1 MKNIYLLV
9 GLILFGCSNKE
20 IDSAEIDSAEIV
32 SKIVLPKI
40 INETSGLEFYNNNF
54 ITHNDSG
61 GEPSLYVF
69 NEMGEV
75 IETIGLNKNPDFEI
89 ENNDWE
95 DITNDNEY
103 LFVADTGNNFGNRDN
118 LNIIRVSKG
127 TDFMVDGIIEIS
139 YSDQESFFPRPKHK
153 YDAEAIIVIEDKIAL
168 FSKDRENL
176 NTDLY
181 LVDKNQNGSQILTSE
196 VSYNVNTLITG
207 GDYDEDRNLLALVS
221 YNSNG
226 NQYLLLFKN
235 FKLNNLENNTFKKFK
250 IPLEQA
256 QIEAVKI
263 IDEKSYSY
271 PTSIQNLIKKIKI
284 INYSN
289 NKNIKKYDKK
299 ITDIIIYYLKIFLK
313 EFFISKKQIDFIIS
327 ENKLMVRTEDAESST
342 KAKEILDVNYNQE
355 NITVGFNANY
365 LSDILNHIETK
376 NFIMRLNSPISATLF
391 STEDNEKKEEEQVML
406 LMPMRTGVT

>member
-221 YNSNG
+221 YNSKG
-226 NQYLLLFKN
+226 NQYLLLFEN

-263 IDEKSYSY
+263 IDEKTFWV
-271 PTSIQNLIKKIKI
+271 TSEDEGIGSPFMYKIEVK
-284 INYSN
+284 
-289 NKNIKKYDKK
+289 
-299 ITDIIIYYLKIFLK
+299 
-313 EFFISKKQIDFIIS
+313 
-327 ENKLMVRTEDAESST
+327 
-342 KAKEILDVNYNQE
+342 
-355 NITVGFNANY
+355 
-365 LSDILNHIETK
+365 
-376 NFIMRLNSPISATLF
+376 
-391 STEDNEKKEEEQVML
+391 
-406 LMPMRTGVT
+406 

>member
-1 MKNIYLLV
+1 M

-75 IETIGLNKNPDFEI
+75 IETIGLDKNPDFEI

-118 LNIIRVSKG
+118 LNIIRVNKG

-181 LVDKNQNGSQILTSE
+181 LVNKNQNGSQILTSE
-196 VSYNVNTLITG
+196 VSYDVNTLITG

-235 FKLNNLENNTFKKFK
+235 FKLNDLENNTFKKFK

-263 IDEKSYSY
+263 IDEKTFWV
-271 PTSIQNLIKKIKI
+271 TSEDEGIGSPLMYKI
-284 INYSN
+284 
-289 NKNIKKYDKK
+289 
-299 ITDIIIYYLKIFLK
+299 
-313 EFFISKKQIDFIIS
+313 E
-327 ENKLMVRTEDAESST
+327 
-342 KAKEILDVNYNQE
+342 VN
-355 NITVGFNANY
+355 
-365 LSDILNHIETK
+365 
-376 NFIMRLNSPISATLF
+376 
-391 STEDNEKKEEEQVML
+391 
-406 LMPMRTGVT
+406 

>member
-32 SKIVLPKI
+32 NKIVLPKI

-221 YNSNG
+221 YNSKG

-263 IDEKSYSY
+263 IDEKTFWV
-271 PTSIQNLIKKIKI
+271 TSEDEGVGSPFMYKIRVK
-284 INYSN
+284 
-289 NKNIKKYDKK
+289 
-299 ITDIIIYYLKIFLK
+299 
-313 EFFISKKQIDFIIS
+313 
-327 ENKLMVRTEDAESST
+327 
-342 KAKEILDVNYNQE
+342 
-355 NITVGFNANY
+355 
-365 LSDILNHIETK
+365 
-376 NFIMRLNSPISATLF
+376 
-391 STEDNEKKEEEQVML
+391 
-406 LMPMRTGVT
+406 

>member
-226 NQYLLLFKN
+226 NQYLLLFEN

-263 IDEKSYSY
+263 IDEKTFWV
-271 PTSIQNLIKKIKI
+271 TSEDEGVGSPFMYKI
-284 INYSN
+284 
-289 NKNIKKYDKK
+289 
-299 ITDIIIYYLKIFLK
+299 
-313 EFFISKKQIDFIIS
+313 E
-327 ENKLMVRTEDAESST
+327 
-342 KAKEILDVNYNQE
+342 VN
-355 NITVGFNANY
+355 
-365 LSDILNHIETK
+365 
-376 NFIMRLNSPISATLF
+376 
-391 STEDNEKKEEEQVML
+391 
-406 LMPMRTGVT
+406 

>member
-221 YNSNG
+221 YNSKG
-226 NQYLLLFKN
+226 NQYLLLFEN

-263 IDEKSYSY
+263 IDEKTFWV
-271 PTSIQNLIKKIKI
+271 TSEDEGVGSPFMYKIRVK
-284 INYSN
+284 
-289 NKNIKKYDKK
+289 
-299 ITDIIIYYLKIFLK
+299 
-313 EFFISKKQIDFIIS
+313 
-327 ENKLMVRTEDAESST
+327 
-342 KAKEILDVNYNQE
+342 
-355 NITVGFNANY
+355 
-365 LSDILNHIETK
+365 
-376 NFIMRLNSPISATLF
+376 
-391 STEDNEKKEEEQVML
+391 
-406 LMPMRTGVT
+406 

>member
-1 MKNIYLLV
+1 MRNIYLV
-9 GLILFGCSNKE
+9 AGLILFGCSNKE
-20 IDSAEIDSAEIV
+20 VDTAEIDTAEIV

-69 NEMGEV
+69 NEDGEI
-75 IETIGLNKNPDFEI
+75 IETIELNKNPDFEI

-226 NQYLLLFKN
+226 NQYLLLFEN
-235 FKLNNLENNTFKKFK
+235 FKLNNLENNTFKKSK

-263 IDEKSYSY
+263 IDEKTFWV
-271 PTSIQNLIKKIKI
+271 TSEDEGIGSPFMYKIKV
-284 INYSN
+284 
-289 NKNIKKYDKK
+289 K
-299 ITDIIIYYLKIFLK
+299 
-313 EFFISKKQIDFIIS
+313 
-327 ENKLMVRTEDAESST
+327 
-342 KAKEILDVNYNQE
+342 
-355 NITVGFNANY
+355 
-365 LSDILNHIETK
+365 
-376 NFIMRLNSPISATLF
+376 
-391 STEDNEKKEEEQVML
+391 
-406 LMPMRTGVT
+406 

>member
-1 MKNIYLLV
+1 MKTIYLLV

-127 TDFMVDGIIEIS
+127 TDLMVDGIIEIS

-181 LVDKNQNGSQILTSE
+181 LVNKNQNGSQILTSE
-196 VSYNVNTLITG
+196 VSYDVNTLITG

-235 FKLNNLENNTFKKFK
+235 FKLNDLENNTFKKFK

-263 IDEKSYSY
+263 IDEKTFWV
-271 PTSIQNLIKKIKI
+271 TSEDEGIGSPFMYKIEIK
-284 INYSN
+284 
-289 NKNIKKYDKK
+289 
-299 ITDIIIYYLKIFLK
+299 
-313 EFFISKKQIDFIIS
+313 
-327 ENKLMVRTEDAESST
+327 
-342 KAKEILDVNYNQE
+342 
-355 NITVGFNANY
+355 
-365 LSDILNHIETK
+365 
-376 NFIMRLNSPISATLF
+376 
-391 STEDNEKKEEEQVML
+391 
-406 LMPMRTGVT
+406 

>member
-207 GDYDEDRNLLALVS
+207 GDYDEDLNLLALVS
-221 YNSNG
+221 YNAKG
-226 NQYLLLFKN
+226 DQYLLLFKN
-235 FKLNNLENNTFKKFK
+235 FKLNNLKNNIFKKFI

-263 IDEKSYSY
+263 IDEKTFWV
-271 PTSIQNLIKKIKI
+271 TSEDEGVGSPFMYKIQVK
-284 INYSN
+284 
-289 NKNIKKYDKK
+289 
-299 ITDIIIYYLKIFLK
+299 
-313 EFFISKKQIDFIIS
+313 
-327 ENKLMVRTEDAESST
+327 
-342 KAKEILDVNYNQE
+342 
-355 NITVGFNANY
+355 
-365 LSDILNHIETK
+365 
-376 NFIMRLNSPISATLF
+376 
-391 STEDNEKKEEEQVML
+391 
-406 LMPMRTGVT
+406 

>member
-1 MKNIYLLV
+1 MRNIYLV
-9 GLILFGCSNKE
+9 AGLILFGCSNKE
-20 IDSAEIDSAEIV
+20 VDTAEIDTAEIV

-69 NEMGEV
+69 NEDGEI
-75 IETIGLNKNPDFEI
+75 IETIDLNKNPDFEI

-226 NQYLLLFKN
+226 NQYLLLFEN

-263 IDEKSYSY
+263 IDEKTFWV
-271 PTSIQNLIKKIKI
+271 TSEDEGIGSPFMYKI
-284 INYSN
+284 
-289 NKNIKKYDKK
+289 
-299 ITDIIIYYLKIFLK
+299 
-313 EFFISKKQIDFIIS
+313 E
-327 ENKLMVRTEDAESST
+327 
-342 KAKEILDVNYNQE
+342 VN
-355 NITVGFNANY
+355 
-365 LSDILNHIETK
+365 
-376 NFIMRLNSPISATLF
+376 
-391 STEDNEKKEEEQVML
+391 
-406 LMPMRTGVT
+406 

>member
-1 MKNIYLLV
+1 MRNIYLV
-9 GLILFGCSNKE
+9 AGLILFGCSNKE
-20 IDSAEIDSAEIV
+20 VDTAEIDTAEIV

-69 NEMGEV
+69 NEDGEI
-75 IETIGLNKNPDFEI
+75 IETIELNKNPDFEI

-118 LNIIRVSKG
+118 LNIIRVNKG

-226 NQYLLLFKN
+226 NQYLILFKN
-235 FKLNNLENNTFKKFK
+235 FELNNLENNTFKKFK

-263 IDEKSYSY
+263 IDEKTFWV
-271 PTSIQNLIKKIKI
+271 TSEDEGIGSPFMYKI
-284 INYSN
+284 
-289 NKNIKKYDKK
+289 
-299 ITDIIIYYLKIFLK
+299 
-313 EFFISKKQIDFIIS
+313 E
-327 ENKLMVRTEDAESST
+327 
-342 KAKEILDVNYNQE
+342 VN
-355 NITVGFNANY
+355 
-365 LSDILNHIETK
+365 
-376 NFIMRLNSPISATLF
+376 
-391 STEDNEKKEEEQVML
+391 
-406 LMPMRTGVT
+406 

>member
-1 MKNIYLLV
+1 M

-75 IETIGLNKNPDFEI
+75 IETIGLDKNPDFEI

-127 TDFMVDGIIEIS
+127 TDLMVDGIIEIS

-181 LVDKNQNGSQILTSE
+181 LVNKNQNGSQILTSE
-196 VSYNVNTLITG
+196 VSYDVNTLITG

-235 FKLNNLENNTFKKFK
+235 FKLNDLENNTFKKFK

-263 IDEKSYSY
+263 IDEKTFWV
-271 PTSIQNLIKKIKI
+271 TSEDEGVGSPFMYKIE
-284 INYSN
+284 IN
-289 NKNIKKYDKK
+289 
-299 ITDIIIYYLKIFLK
+299 
-313 EFFISKKQIDFIIS
+313 
-327 ENKLMVRTEDAESST
+327 
-342 KAKEILDVNYNQE
+342 
-355 NITVGFNANY
+355 
-365 LSDILNHIETK
+365 
-376 NFIMRLNSPISATLF
+376 
-391 STEDNEKKEEEQVML
+391 
-406 LMPMRTGVT
+406 

>member
-207 GDYDEDRNLLALVS
+207 GDYDEERNLLALVS
-221 YNSNG
+221 YNSKG
-226 NQYLLLFKN
+226 NQYLLLFEN
-235 FKLNNLENNTFKKFK
+235 FKLNNLENNTFKKFI

-263 IDEKSYSY
+263 IDEKTFWV
-271 PTSIQNLIKKIKI
+271 TSEDEGIGSPFMYKIEVK
-284 INYSN
+284 
-289 NKNIKKYDKK
+289 
-299 ITDIIIYYLKIFLK
+299 
-313 EFFISKKQIDFIIS
+313 
-327 ENKLMVRTEDAESST
+327 
-342 KAKEILDVNYNQE
+342 
-355 NITVGFNANY
+355 
-365 LSDILNHIETK
+365 
-376 NFIMRLNSPISATLF
+376 
-391 STEDNEKKEEEQVML
+391 
-406 LMPMRTGVT
+406 

>member
-1 MKNIYLLV
+1 MRNIYLV
-9 GLILFGCSNKE
+9 AGLILFGCSNKE
-20 IDSAEIDSAEIV
+20 VDTAEIDTAEIV

-69 NEMGEV
+69 NEDGEI
-75 IETIGLNKNPDFEI
+75 IETIELNKNPDFEI

-226 NQYLLLFKN
+226 NQYLLLFEN
-235 FKLNNLENNTFKKFK
+235 FKLNNLENNTYKKFK

-263 IDEKSYSY
+263 IDEKTFWV
-271 PTSIQNLIKKIKI
+271 TSEDEGIGNPFMYKIEVK
-284 INYSN
+284 
-289 NKNIKKYDKK
+289 
-299 ITDIIIYYLKIFLK
+299 
-313 EFFISKKQIDFIIS
+313 
-327 ENKLMVRTEDAESST
+327 
-342 KAKEILDVNYNQE
+342 
-355 NITVGFNANY
+355 
-365 LSDILNHIETK
+365 
-376 NFIMRLNSPISATLF
+376 
-391 STEDNEKKEEEQVML
+391 
-406 LMPMRTGVT
+406 

>member
-9 GLILFGCSNKE
+9 GLILFGCSNNE

-263 IDEKSYSY
+263 IDEKTFWV
-271 PTSIQNLIKKIKI
+271 TSEDEGIGSPFMYKIEVK
-284 INYSN
+284 
-289 NKNIKKYDKK
+289 
-299 ITDIIIYYLKIFLK
+299 
-313 EFFISKKQIDFIIS
+313 
-327 ENKLMVRTEDAESST
+327 
-342 KAKEILDVNYNQE
+342 
-355 NITVGFNANY
+355 
-365 LSDILNHIETK
+365 
-376 NFIMRLNSPISATLF
+376 
-391 STEDNEKKEEEQVML
+391 
-406 LMPMRTGVT
+406 

>member
-1 MKNIYLLV
+1 MQNIHLLA
-9 GLILFGCSNKE
+9 GLILLGCSNKE
-20 IDSAEIDSAEIV
+20 IDSVEIDSVEII

-226 NQYLLLFKN
+226 NQYLLLFEN

-263 IDEKSYSY
+263 IDEKTFWV
-271 PTSIQNLIKKIKI
+271 TSEDEGIGSPFMYKIEVK
-284 INYSN
+284 
-289 NKNIKKYDKK
+289 
-299 ITDIIIYYLKIFLK
+299 
-313 EFFISKKQIDFIIS
+313 
-327 ENKLMVRTEDAESST
+327 
-342 KAKEILDVNYNQE
+342 
-355 NITVGFNANY
+355 
-365 LSDILNHIETK
+365 
-376 NFIMRLNSPISATLF
+376 
-391 STEDNEKKEEEQVML
+391 
-406 LMPMRTGVT
+406 

>member
-1 MKNIYLLV
+1 MKNIFLLA

-20 IDSAEIDSAEIV
+20 INSIEIDSAEII

-61 GEPSLYVF
+61 GEPSLYLF
-69 NEMGEV
+69 NEEGEI
-75 IETIGLNKNPDFEI
+75 IETIGFDKNPDFKI

-95 DITNDNEY
+95 DITSDNKY
-103 LFVADTGNNFGNRDN
+103 FFVADTGNNFGNRDN

-127 TDFMVDGIIEIS
+127 ADFIVDGIIEIS

-153 YDAEAIIVIEDKIAL
+153 FDAEAIIIIEDKIAL

-181 LVDKNQNGSQILTSE
+181 LVNKNMNGSQILTSE
-196 VSYNVNTLITG
+196 VSYDVDTLITG
-207 GDYDEDRNLLALVS
+207 GDFDEDRNLLALVS

-235 FKLNNLENNTFKKFK
+235 FELNNLENNTFKKFK

-263 IDEKSYSY
+263 IDEKTFWV
-271 PTSIQNLIKKIKI
+271 TSEDEGIGSPFMYKIEVK
-284 INYSN
+284 
-289 NKNIKKYDKK
+289 
-299 ITDIIIYYLKIFLK
+299 
-313 EFFISKKQIDFIIS
+313 
-327 ENKLMVRTEDAESST
+327 
-342 KAKEILDVNYNQE
+342 
-355 NITVGFNANY
+355 
-365 LSDILNHIETK
+365 
-376 NFIMRLNSPISATLF
+376 
-391 STEDNEKKEEEQVML
+391 
-406 LMPMRTGVT
+406 

>member
-20 IDSAEIDSAEIV
+20 IDSAEINSAEIV

-127 TDFMVDGIIEIS
+127 PDFMVDGIIEIS

-181 LVDKNQNGSQILTSE
+181 LVNKNMNGSQILTSE
-196 VSYNVNTLITG
+196 VSYDVDTLITG
-207 GDYDEDRNLLALVS
+207 GDFDEDRNLLALVS

-226 NQYLLLFKN
+226 NQYLLLFEN
-235 FKLNNLENNTFKKFK
+235 FELNNLEKNTFKKFK

-263 IDEKSYSY
+263 IDEKTFWV
-271 PTSIQNLIKKIKI
+271 TSEDEGIGSPFMYKIEVK
-284 INYSN
+284 
-289 NKNIKKYDKK
+289 
-299 ITDIIIYYLKIFLK
+299 
-313 EFFISKKQIDFIIS
+313 
-327 ENKLMVRTEDAESST
+327 
-342 KAKEILDVNYNQE
+342 
-355 NITVGFNANY
+355 
-365 LSDILNHIETK
+365 
-376 NFIMRLNSPISATLF
+376 
-391 STEDNEKKEEEQVML
+391 
-406 LMPMRTGVT
+406 

>member
-20 IDSAEIDSAEIV
+20 IDSAEINSAEIV

-61 GEPSLYVF
+61 GEPSLYLF
-69 NEMGEV
+69 NEEGEI
-75 IETIGLNKNPDFEI
+75 IETIGLDKNPDFKI

-95 DITNDNEY
+95 DITSDNKY
-103 LFVADTGNNFGNRDN
+103 FFVADTGNNFGNRDN
-118 LNIIRVSKG
+118 LNIIRLNKG
-127 TDFMVDGIIEIS
+127 ADFMVDGIIEIS

-196 VSYNVNTLITG
+196 VSYDVNTLITG
-207 GDYDEDRNLLALVS
+207 GDFDEDRNLLALVS

-235 FKLNNLENNTFKKFK
+235 FKLNNLEKNTFKKFK

-263 IDEKSYSY
+263 IDEKTFWV
-271 PTSIQNLIKKIKI
+271 TSEDEGIGSPFMYKIEVK
-284 INYSN
+284 
-289 NKNIKKYDKK
+289 
-299 ITDIIIYYLKIFLK
+299 
-313 EFFISKKQIDFIIS
+313 
-327 ENKLMVRTEDAESST
+327 
-342 KAKEILDVNYNQE
+342 
-355 NITVGFNANY
+355 
-365 LSDILNHIETK
+365 
-376 NFIMRLNSPISATLF
+376 
-391 STEDNEKKEEEQVML
+391 
-406 LMPMRTGVT
+406 

>member
-1 MKNIYLLV
+1 MQNILLLA
-9 GLILFGCSNKE
+9 GLILLGCSNKE
-20 IDSAEIDSAEIV
+20 IDSVEIDSVEII

-127 TDFMVDGIIEIS
+127 TDFMVDGIIKIS

-168 FSKDRENL
+168 FSKDRESL

-196 VSYNVNTLITG
+196 VSYDVDTLITG
-207 GDYDEDRNLLALVS
+207 GDFDEDRNLLALVS

-226 NQYLLLFKN
+226 NQYLLLFEN
-235 FKLNNLENNTFKKFK
+235 FELNNLENNTYKKFK

-263 IDEKSYSY
+263 IDKKTFWV
-271 PTSIQNLIKKIKI
+271 TSEDEGIGNPFMYKIEVK
-284 INYSN
+284 
-289 NKNIKKYDKK
+289 
-299 ITDIIIYYLKIFLK
+299 
-313 EFFISKKQIDFIIS
+313 
-327 ENKLMVRTEDAESST
+327 
-342 KAKEILDVNYNQE
+342 
-355 NITVGFNANY
+355 
-365 LSDILNHIETK
+365 
-376 NFIMRLNSPISATLF
+376 
-391 STEDNEKKEEEQVML
+391 
-406 LMPMRTGVT
+406 

>member
-9 GLILFGCSNKE
+9 GLILFGCSNNE

-221 YNSNG
+221 YNAKG
-226 NQYLLLFKN
+226 DQYLLLFKN
-235 FKLNNLENNTFKKFK
+235 FELNNLKNNIFKKFI

-263 IDEKSYSY
+263 IDEKTFWV
-271 PTSIQNLIKKIKI
+271 TSEDEGVGSPFMYKIRVK
-284 INYSN
+284 
-289 NKNIKKYDKK
+289 
-299 ITDIIIYYLKIFLK
+299 
-313 EFFISKKQIDFIIS
+313 
-327 ENKLMVRTEDAESST
+327 
-342 KAKEILDVNYNQE
+342 
-355 NITVGFNANY
+355 
-365 LSDILNHIETK
+365 
-376 NFIMRLNSPISATLF
+376 
-391 STEDNEKKEEEQVML
+391 
-406 LMPMRTGVT
+406 

>member
-1 MKNIYLLV
+1 MQNIHLLA
-9 GLILFGCSNKE
+9 GLILLGCSNKE
-20 IDSAEIDSAEIV
+20 IDSVEIDSVEII

-69 NEMGEV
+69 NEDGEI
-75 IETIGLNKNPDFEI
+75 IETIELNKNPDFEI

-226 NQYLLLFKN
+226 NQYLLLFEN

-263 IDEKSYSY
+263 IDEKTFWV
-271 PTSIQNLIKKIKI
+271 TSEDEGIGSPFMYKIE
-284 INYSN
+284 IN
-289 NKNIKKYDKK
+289 
-299 ITDIIIYYLKIFLK
+299 
-313 EFFISKKQIDFIIS
+313 
-327 ENKLMVRTEDAESST
+327 
-342 KAKEILDVNYNQE
+342 
-355 NITVGFNANY
+355 
-365 LSDILNHIETK
+365 
-376 NFIMRLNSPISATLF
+376 
-391 STEDNEKKEEEQVML
+391 
-406 LMPMRTGVT
+406 

>member
-1 MKNIYLLV
+1 M

-75 IETIGLNKNPDFEI
+75 IETIGLDKNPDFEI

-181 LVDKNQNGSQILTSE
+181 LVNKNQNGSQILTSE
-196 VSYNVNTLITG
+196 VSYDVNTLITG

-235 FKLNNLENNTFKKFK
+235 FKLNDLENNTFKKFK

-263 IDEKSYSY
+263 IDEKTFWV
-271 PTSIQNLIKKIKI
+271 TSEDEGIGSPFMYKIEIK
-284 INYSN
+284 
-289 NKNIKKYDKK
+289 
-299 ITDIIIYYLKIFLK
+299 
-313 EFFISKKQIDFIIS
+313 
-327 ENKLMVRTEDAESST
+327 
-342 KAKEILDVNYNQE
+342 
-355 NITVGFNANY
+355 
-365 LSDILNHIETK
+365 
-376 NFIMRLNSPISATLF
+376 
-391 STEDNEKKEEEQVML
+391 
-406 LMPMRTGVT
+406 

>member
-1 MKNIYLLV
+1 MRNIYLV
-9 GLILFGCSNKE
+9 AGLILFGSSNKE
-20 IDSAEIDSAEIV
+20 VDTAEIDTAEIV

-40 INETSGLEFYNNNF
+40 INVTSGLEFYNNNF

-69 NEMGEV
+69 NEDGEI
-75 IETIGLNKNPDFEI
+75 IETIDLNKNPDFEI

-226 NQYLLLFKN
+226 NQYLLLFEN

-250 IPLEQA
+250 IPLKQA

-263 IDEKSYSY
+263 IDEKTFWV
-271 PTSIQNLIKKIKI
+271 TSEDEGIGSPFMYKI
-284 INYSN
+284 
-289 NKNIKKYDKK
+289 
-299 ITDIIIYYLKIFLK
+299 
-313 EFFISKKQIDFIIS
+313 E
-327 ENKLMVRTEDAESST
+327 
-342 KAKEILDVNYNQE
+342 VN
-355 NITVGFNANY
+355 
-365 LSDILNHIETK
+365 
-376 NFIMRLNSPISATLF
+376 
-391 STEDNEKKEEEQVML
+391 
-406 LMPMRTGVT
+406 

>member
-1 MKNIYLLV
+1 M

-75 IETIGLNKNPDFEI
+75 IETIGLDKNPDFEI

-127 TDFMVDGIIEIS
+127 TDLMVDGIIEIS

-181 LVDKNQNGSQILTSE
+181 LVNKNQNGSQILTSE

-235 FKLNNLENNTFKKFK
+235 FKLNDLENNTFKKFK

-263 IDEKSYSY
+263 IDEKTFWV
-271 PTSIQNLIKKIKI
+271 TSEDEGIGSPFMYKIE
-284 INYSN
+284 IN
-289 NKNIKKYDKK
+289 
-299 ITDIIIYYLKIFLK
+299 
-313 EFFISKKQIDFIIS
+313 
-327 ENKLMVRTEDAESST
+327 
-342 KAKEILDVNYNQE
+342 
-355 NITVGFNANY
+355 
-365 LSDILNHIETK
+365 
-376 NFIMRLNSPISATLF
+376 
-391 STEDNEKKEEEQVML
+391 
-406 LMPMRTGVT
+406 